1 MKLTAQQK
9 LIIGILIIVVV
20 VVAAV
25 LLLIVP
31 QISRLGDL
39 NSQIEQAEQD
49 YEAATLLL
57 KRRQEAKARA
67 AATEAELLRLSNEVP
82 TSPELP
88 ALIIDLQNAANES
101 GLKFA
106 AIRPGEPFIEEG
118 ATYTSVPIEMATRG
132 TWQDS
137 VDLLYRMR
145 RITRQIR
152 IARVE
157 TEYAE
162 PDTASTEGTEAPLPD
177 VTHIQMSMDI
187 LVYTMDED
195 AAAATSTAPPPPPAE

>member
-1 MKLTAQQK
+1 MKLTSQQK
-9 LIIGILIIVVV
+9 LIIAILIIVVV

-31 QISRLGDL
+31 QVSRMNDL
-39 NSQIEQAEQD
+39 NAQIDQAEQD

-57 KRRQEAKARA
+57 TRRQEAKARA
-67 AATEAELLRLSNEVP
+67 AATESELLRLSNEMP

-106 AIRPGEPFIEEG
+106 AIRPGEPFVEEG
-118 ATYTSVPIEMATRG
+118 AVYTSVPIEMITRG
-132 TWQDS
+132 TWQDC

-157 TEYAE
+157 TEYTEPEAE
-162 PDTASTEGTEAPLPD
+162 SGETTSAPPPD
-177 VTHIQMSMDI
+177 VTHVQMAMDI
-187 LVYTMDED
+187 LVYTMDEE
-195 AAAATSTAPPPPPAE
+195 AAAATGTAAPPPPAE

>member
-67 AATEAELLRLSNEVP
+67 AATEAELESPPEASPRVGFPYMSPLQELALRARTWIRR
-82 TSPELP
+82 TSAKP
-88 ALIIDLQNAANES
+88 
-101 GLKFA
+101 
-106 AIRPGEPFIEEG
+106 
-118 ATYTSVPIEMATRG
+118 SVPPISS
-132 TWQDS
+132 WS
-137 VDLLYRMR
+137 
-145 RITRQIR
+145 
-152 IARVE
+152 
-157 TEYAE
+157 
-162 PDTASTEGTEAPLPD
+162 
-177 VTHIQMSMDI
+177 
-187 LVYTMDED
+187 
-195 AAAATSTAPPPPPAE
+195 AAA